1 MTLACARQWTT
12 TTDAMSKM
20 HECQLAGNH
29 LGACSCKCGA
39 SLESCAR
46 LPSSGT
52 GPGELPTRKPSEIL
66 EDRAIRQWTEHR

>member
-1 MTLACARQWTT
+1 MTLACARQWQTT
-12 TTDAMSKM
+12 GEALSNL
-20 HECQLAGNH
+20 HECERAANH
-29 LGACSCKCGA
+29 KDECLCNCGA
-39 SLESCAR
+39 RLESCAR